1 MKKDKLIDWKIV
13 SAMIWLLFTV
23 SLASWWLALG
33 LQYSTSKKSM
43 IIGEGLTLIVF
54 IASGGI
60 ALIYYILEERKR
72 NFQLNQFF
80 ASANHELKTYMAS
93 LRIRAEGLSE
103 DLEGKDE
110 ARAASKIVSDTIRLE
125 LQLENSLIF
134 SEPKNRQIFMESIN
148 LREYLLGLSEGWMNI
163 KISIKGDSIIRADRR
178 MIDVIIKNL
187 IQNAIIHAKASE
199 ITFELGSAGLVIVTN
214 LGEPFKGELPRL
226 GELFYRH
233 QHKSRSGIGL
243 YLVKTLSE
251 SLGGKVAFSLSND
264 KSLKIE
270 LEFLSE

>member
-1 MKKDKLIDWKIV
+1 MV
-13 SAMIWLLFTV
+13 WLLFTV

-43 IIGEGLTLIVF
+43 IIGEGLTLILF

-72 NFQLNQFF
+72 NYQLTQFF

-93 LRIRAEGLSE
+93 LRLRAEGLSE
-103 DLEGKDE
+103 DLEGKDQ
-110 ARAASKIVSDTIRLE
+110 AKDAAKIVSDTIRLE

-134 SEPKNRQIFMESIN
+134 SEPKNRQIFLESID
-148 LREYLLGLSEGWMNI
+148 LREYLEGLSEQWMNI
-163 KISIKGDSIIRADRR
+163 KISIKGECKLRADRR
-178 MIDVIIKNL
+178 MIDVIVKNL

-199 ITFELGSAGLVIVTN
+199 ITFELSGSGLVVVTN
-214 LGEPFKGELPRL
+214 LGEPFIGELPRL

-251 SLGGKVAFSLSND
+251 SLGGKVAFSLSSD
-264 KSLKIE
+264 KTLKVQ
-270 LEFLSE
+270 LEFINE

>member
-1 MKKDKLIDWKIV
+1 MKKNKLIDWKIV

-33 LQYSTSKKSM
+33 LQYSTAKRSM
-43 IIGEGLTLIVF
+43 IIGEGLTLILF

-72 NFQLNQFF
+72 NYQLNQFF

-93 LRIRAEGLSE
+93 LRLRAEGLSE
-103 DLEGKDE
+103 DLEGAPQAKD
-110 ARAASKIVSDTIRLE
+110 ASKIVSDTVRLE

-134 SEPKNRQIFMESIN
+134 SEPKNRQIFKESID
-148 LREYLLGLSEGWMNI
+148 LREYLEGLDEQWMNI
-163 KISIKGDSIIRADRR
+163 KISIIGNCKLKADRR

-199 ITFELGSAGLVIVTN
+199 ISFKLEEKGLVLITN
-214 LGEPFKGELPRL
+214 KGEAFKGELLKL

-243 YLVKTLSE
+243 YLVKTLCE
-251 SLGGKVAFSLSND
+251 SLGGKVNFSLSDD
-264 KSLKIE
+264 KSLRVQ
-270 LEFLSE
+270 LEFSND

>member
-1 MKKDKLIDWKIV
+1 MEKNKLIDWRIV

-33 LQYSTSKKSM
+33 LKYSTAKRSM

-72 NFQLNQFF
+72 NYQLNQFF

-93 LRIRAEGLSE
+93 LRLRAEGLSE
-103 DLEGKDE
+103 DLEGKAQAKD
-110 ARAASKIVSDTIRLE
+110 ASKIVSDTIRLE

-134 SEPKNRQIFMESIN
+134 SEPKNRQMFMESID
-148 LREYLLGLSEGWMNI
+148 LGEYLQGLSEQWMNI
-163 KISIKGDSIIRADRR
+163 KISIHGECKIKADRR
-178 MIDVIIKNL
+178 MIDVIIKNI
-187 IQNAIIHAKASE
+187 IQNAIIHAKATE
-199 ITFELGSAGLVIVTN
+199 IIFNLDSKGLIVVTN
-214 LGEPFKGELPRL
+214 CGEPFKGELPKL

-243 YLVKTLSE
+243 YLVKTLCE
-251 SLGGKVAFSLSND
+251 SLGGTVVFSLSTD
-264 KSLKIE
+264 KTLKVQ
-270 LEFLSE
+270 LEFKSE

>member
-1 MKKDKLIDWKIV
+1 MKKNNLIDWKIV

-33 LQYSTSKKSM
+33 LQYSTSKRSM

-72 NFQLNQFF
+72 NYQLNQFF
-80 ASANHELKTYMAS
+80 ASANHELKTYIAS

-103 DLEGKDE
+103 DLEGKEQAKD
-110 ARAASKIVSDTIRLE
+110 ASKIVSDTIRLE

-134 SEPKNRQIFMESIN
+134 SEPKNRQLFMETID
-148 LREYLLGLSEGWMNI
+148 LREYLGSLSEQWMNI
-163 KISIKGDSIIRADRR
+163 KISIKGDSKIRADRR

-187 IQNAIIHAKASE
+187 IQNAIIHAKAVE
-199 ITFELGSAGLVIVTN
+199 IIFELGNKGLVIITN
-214 LGEPFKGELPRL
+214 NGEPFKGELPRL

-251 SLGGKVAFSLSND
+251 TLGGKVFFSLSAD
-264 KSLKIE
+264 QTLKVE
-270 LEFLSE
+270 LEFVSE

>member
-1 MKKDKLIDWKIV
+1 MKKSKLIDWRIV
-13 SAMIWLLFTV
+13 SAIIWLLFTV

-33 LQYSTSKKSM
+33 LQYSTGKKSM
-43 IIGEGLTLIVF
+43 IIGEGLTLILF

-60 ALIYYILEERKR
+60 ALIYYILEEKKR
-72 NFQLNQFF
+72 NYQLNQFF

-93 LRIRAEGLSE
+93 LRLRAEGLSE
-103 DLEGKDE
+103 DLAGKEQAKD
-110 ARAASKIVSDTIRLE
+110 AAKIVSDTIRLE

-134 SEPKNRQIFMESIN
+134 SEPKNRQVFLESID
-148 LREYLLGLSEGWMNI
+148 LREYLESLSEQWMNI
-163 KISIKGDSIIRADRR
+163 KISIKGEFKLRADRR

-199 ITFELGSAGLVIVTN
+199 IIFELQDRGLVVVTN
-214 LGEPFKGELPRL
+214 LGKPFIGELPRL

-251 SLGGKVAFSLSND
+251 ALGGKVAFSLSRD
-264 KSLKIE
+264 KTLKVE
-270 LEFLSE
+270 LEFINE